1 MEPLFDKML
10 FNKALQEG
18 NIVWRRH
25 VLEKMLERGI
35 PRNEVLQVLLNGEV
49 IQRYDEDKPFP
60 SMLVLGFSVDRPLH
74 VVASFDEN
82 NQVVFVIT
90 TYEPDLNIFE
100 DDFKTRYSKVG
111 IWLCS
116 FNQRGNV
123 LQDEEFSIL

>member
-1 MEPLFDKML
+1 LEPPFDKIL
-10 FNKALQEG
+10 FTQALQEG

-35 PRNEVLQVLLNGEV
+35 SRNEVLQVLLNGEV

-100 DDFKTRYSKVG
+100 DDFKTKKR
-111 IWLCS
+111 
-116 FNQRGNV
+116 
-123 LQDEEFSIL
+123 

>member
-1 MEPLFDKML
+1 M

-35 PRNEVLQVLLNGEV
+35 SRNEVLQVLINGEV

-60 SMLVLGFSVDRPLH
+60 SMLVLGFSLDRPLH
-74 VVASFDEN
+74 VVASFDEKE
-82 NQVVFVIT
+82 QVVFVIT

-100 DDFKTRYSKVG
+100 DDFKTKKR
-111 IWLCS
+111 
-116 FNQRGNV
+116 
-123 LQDEEFSIL
+123 